1 MKKGIIKKCI
11 IIGICMFFLLV
22 VVFPYIKVELLTFF
36 HGDEFP
42 NIVEDIAMIDGMEY
56 IKVMEYNDDKAE
68 VLCVSGEHAA
78 TVLCRYEKKED
89 VWSLDGWE
97 CIWSRSGSAS
107 ELIWPFYR

>member
-1 MKKGIIKKCI
+1 MKKGIVKKCI

-22 VVFPYIKVELLTFF
+22 VVFPYVKVELLTFF

-56 IKVMEYNDDKAE
+56 IKVMEYSDESAE
-68 VLCVSGEHAA
+68 VLCISKEHGA
-78 TVLCRYEKKED
+78 TILCYYEKKNDEWNLET
-89 VWSLDGWE
+89 WS
-97 CIWSRSGSAS
+97 CIWSDTGSAS